1 MEHMRQQL
9 HDLGEQMDRER
20 QTVAADAERVKL
32 EKENKKLRAQM
43 KQKEKEKQVA
53 LADKDK
59 LEKENKKL
67 KPQLEVYALSI
78 KLVST
83 LSPRRF
89 HDMSIWVFFL
99 VFFCRKRSN
108 C

>member
-1 MEHMRQQL
+1 MGSPSKEKEMEHMRQQL

-20 QTVAADAERVKL
+20 QTAAADVERVKL

-67 KPQLEVYALSI
+67 KPQLEVYIIYINIITNS
-78 KLVST
+78 
-83 LSPRRF
+83 
-89 HDMSIWVFFL
+89 MSICFL
-99 VFFCRKRSN
+99 
-108 C
+108 